1 MEKSGNYLDKLNTMV
16 LDILSEIGNIGA
28 GNAATALA
36 KLINQKV
43 DMKVPKV
50 NILEF
55 KEVPEILGGAETEV
69 VGIYFKIE
77 GDLDGSIMFLLDL
90 HSAYSLINLLMPGY
104 NVEEINDFSM
114 SALKEIGNILSGSY
128 IASLS
133 GLTNLNIKISVPSLA
148 VDMAGAIL
156 SVPAIFF
163 SEVSDKILII
173 KNEFLEEAD
182 IESINGYFLLVPE
195 LDSYDVLLKSLGV
208 SLWVV

>member
-1 MEKSGNYLDKLNTMV
+1 METNSNYLDNLNNMI

-43 DMKVPKV
+43 DMKVPNV

-55 KEVPEILGGAETEV
+55 KEVPELLGGAETEV
-69 VGIYFKIE
+69 AGIYFKIE
-77 GDLDGSIMFLLDL
+77 GDLEGSIMFLLDL
-90 HSAYSLINLLMPGY
+90 DSAYNLINLLMPGY
-104 NVEEINDFSM
+104 DVKEINDFSM

-133 GLTNLNIKISVPSLA
+133 GLTNLDIKISIPSLA
-148 VDMAGAIL
+148 IDMAGAIL

-173 KNEFLEEAD
+173 KNEFLEEEALD
-182 IESINGYFLLVPE
+182 SIKGYFLLVPE
-195 LDSYDVLLKSLGV
+195 LDSYDVLLNSLGV
-208 SLWVV
+208 SLWVA